1 MEKLGS
7 QENNG
12 AAPSL
17 LFMTLLTAN
26 DVFQG
31 DEILAHKV
39 S

>member
-12 AAPSL
+12 AVPPL

-31 DEILAHKV
+31 DGILAHKV